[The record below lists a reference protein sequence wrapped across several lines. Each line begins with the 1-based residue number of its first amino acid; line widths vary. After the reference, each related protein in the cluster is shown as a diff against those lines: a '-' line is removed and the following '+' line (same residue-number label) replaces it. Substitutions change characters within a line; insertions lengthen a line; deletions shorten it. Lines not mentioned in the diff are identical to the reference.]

1 MASKGR
7 FKRVVI
13 HPGEILR
20 EDFMEELGL
29 SATALAKALG
39 VSPPTVNDVV
49 RGRRG
54 ITADMALRLQQYFG
68 TSAEMWM
75 GLQLQYE
82 LDVAKATR
90 LPAIRKAVKP
100 RPAMPKAA

>member
-1 MASKGR
+1 MAGKGR
-7 FKRVVI
+7 VNRIVI

-39 VSPPTVNDVV
+39 VSPPTVNEVV

-90 LPAIRKAVKP
+90 LPAIRKTVKP
-100 RPAMPKAA
+100 RSAMPKAA